1 MTRRERGRYR
11 ERKSES
17 QSEIGKGRGRALYVA
32 YMFTMQRTISVF
44 YLFIVYGKASE

>member
-1 MTRRERGRYR
+1 MTRRERGRCR

-32 YMFTMQRTISVF
+32 YMFTMQFFI
-44 YLFIVYGKASE
+44 YLFCMERLQNRI

>member
-32 YMFTMQRTISVF
+32 YMFTTQRTILVF
-44 YLFIVYGKASE
+44 YLFLFSGKASD